1 MRVTHVLEVGTLGGY
16 SAIWMASMNPQLTVT
31 TVECNKT
38 HAEIARANI
47 ERAGLAD
54 RIVVIEGLGV
64 DVLARLRGE
73 VQAGSRPQFGFV
85 FIDADKT
92 NNWRYFQLSM
102 DMIIPN
108 SVICVDNVV
117 RNGQLV
123 DWSDSNPSVLR
134 SREVVEKA
142 DREPGVDS
150 VLLQTVGEKGYDGWL
165 WAVVC

>member
-64 DVLARLRGE
+64 NVLARLRGE
-73 VQAGSRPQFGFV
+73 AQAGSRPQFGFV

-142 DREPGVDS
+142 GREPGVDS

-165 WAVVC
+165 WAVVG